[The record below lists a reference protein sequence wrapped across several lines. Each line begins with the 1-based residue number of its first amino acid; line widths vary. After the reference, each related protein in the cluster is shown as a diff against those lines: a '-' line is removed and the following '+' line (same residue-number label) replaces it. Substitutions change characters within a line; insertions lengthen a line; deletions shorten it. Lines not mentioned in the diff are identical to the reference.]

1 MNPTMTPTSSGL
13 LLKPFTRNRQTMKN
27 TQQFIKNHIRESA
40 RVKNLIPEKCSSDI
54 ELAVNTIVHCF
65 KNGGKLLLCGNGGS
79 AADAQH
85 IAAEF
90 IIRLS
95 HDVVRPGLPAIA
107 LTTDTSVLT
116 AGGNDIGFE
125 KVFSR
130 QVEALGKKDD
140 IFLGISTSGNSKNIL
155 LAAETAKKTGMGT
168 IALLGGT
175 GGKAIALFDISICI
189 PSENTQHIQEG
200 HITVGHIICELVERT
215 LFA

>member
-1 MNPTMTPTSSGL
+1 
-13 LLKPFTRNRQTMKN
+13 MKD
-27 TQQFIKNHIRESA
+27 TQQFIKSHVRESA
-40 RVKNLIPEKCSSDI
+40 RVKNLIPEKCSTEIDQ
-54 ELAVNTIVHCF
+54 AVNAIVRCF
-65 KNGGKLLLCGNGGS
+65 ENGGKLLLCGNGGS

-95 HDVVRPGLPAIA
+95 HDIVRPGLPAIA
-107 LTTDTSVLT
+107 LTTDTSILT

-125 KVFSR
+125 NVFNR
-130 QVEALGKKDD
+130 QVEALGKKGD

-155 LAAETAKKTGMGT
+155 LAVETAKKAGMKT
-168 IALLGGT
+168 IALLGGS
-175 GGKAIALFDISICI
+175 GGKAAALFDISIRI

-200 HITVGHIICELVERT
+200 HITVGHLICELVERA